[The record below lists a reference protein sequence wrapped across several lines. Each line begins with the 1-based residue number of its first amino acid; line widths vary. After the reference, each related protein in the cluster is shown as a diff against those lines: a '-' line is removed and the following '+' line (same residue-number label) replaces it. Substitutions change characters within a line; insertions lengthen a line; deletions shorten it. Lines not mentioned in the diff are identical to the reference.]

1 MEKKMKLLV
10 VSQYFRPETFR
21 INDICDGLRERGWDI
36 DVLTSLPNVPQGRF
50 YDGYGWFRRGSRTDN
65 GMNITRVGVVRRGTG
80 NPVLWVLNCASFA
93 FNALFHLPA
102 LRRGNYDAV
111 FVFNNSPV
119 TSVYPASKF
128 AKKAKI
134 PEIIYILDIWPDSMF
149 FLLGKPEQG
158 NDIIHRFMNRV
169 CRKLYNTGDLI
180 LESSEGFEPR
190 LRRLGVKSP
199 VRYFPNYAEP
209 PVNGVPVRTREQL
222 GIPEEARVTG
232 FAGNI
237 GPAQGLD
244 MLAKAAKDA
253 DSRMYYLI
261 IGDGP
266 SREELEKTV
275 KEYGLED
282 RFIFTGWVN
291 GADVPGYLALCDAL
305 LVSLKDSG
313 VLNLTVPA
321 KLQTYMLSGKPVIAF
336 MNGAGAETVT
346 AAGCGYTAP
355 ADNADALRNVLDTVS
370 TEDIGILR
378 QKGELG
384 RAYCKNNFDR
394 ELLLDRL
401 QDYIIQ
407 TTEEYNNK

>member
-1 MEKKMKLLV
+1 MKLLV

-50 YDGYGWFRRGSRTDN
+50 YKGYGWFHRGERVDN
-65 GMNITRVGVVRRGTG
+65 GMNITRVGVIRRGTG

-102 LRRGNYDAV
+102 LLRRDYDAV

-119 TSVYPASKF
+119 TSIFPASVF
-128 AKKAKI
+128 AKKAGI
-134 PEIIYILDIWPDSMF
+134 PEIVYILDIWPDSMF

-158 NDIIHRFMNRV
+158 TDLIHRIMDSV
-169 CRKLYNTGDLI
+169 CRRLYNSADLI
-180 LESSEGFEPR
+180 LESSIGFKPR
-190 LRRLGVKSP
+190 LRRLGVSSP
-199 VRYFPNYAEP
+199 VEYFPNYAEP
-209 PVNGVPVRTREQL
+209 PADGAPKRTRSGL
-222 GIPEEARVTG
+222 GIPENARVIG

-244 MLAKAAKDA
+244 LLAEAAQNA
-253 DSRMYYLI
+253 DPSLYYLM

-266 SREELEKTV
+266 SRSELEDLV
-275 KEYGLED
+275 KKYGLSE
-282 RFIFTGWVN
+282 RFMFTGWVP
-291 GADVPGYLALCDAL
+291 GTDVPGYLALCDAL

-336 MNGAGAETVT
+336 MNGAGADTVT
-346 AAGCGYTAP
+346 EAGCGYTAE
-355 ADNADALRNVLDTVS
+355 ADNVGALRDVLDTVAAADAS
-370 TEDIGILR
+370 DLLE
-378 QKGELG
+378 KGARG
-384 RAYCKNNFDR
+384 KDYCVENFSR
-394 ELLLDRL
+394 EVLLDRL
-401 QDYIIQ
+401 QEYIIR
-407 TTEEYNNK
+407 TVEDYKKE

>member
-1 MEKKMKLLV
+1 MKLLV

-21 INDICDGLRERGWDI
+21 INDICDGLRKRGWDI

-50 YDGYGWFRRGSRTDN
+50 YKGYSWFRRGSRTDN

-80 NPVLWVLNCASFA
+80 SPVLWVLNCASFA
-93 FNALFHLPA
+93 LNALFHLPA
-102 LRRGNYDAV
+102 FRRNKYDAV

-119 TSVYPASKF
+119 TSIYPAAKF

-149 FLLGKPEQG
+149 FLLGKPEQR
-158 NDIIHRFMNRV
+158 DDFIHRFMNRV
-169 CRKLYNTGDLI
+169 CRRLYNTGDLI

-190 LRRLGVKSP
+190 LRRLGVESP
-199 VRYFPNYAEP
+199 VKYFPNYAEP
-209 PVNGVPVRTREQL
+209 PAEGAPARTREEF
-222 GIPEEARVTG
+222 GIPGDARVVG

-253 DSRMYYLI
+253 DRSLYYLI

-266 SREELEKTV
+266 SREELV
-275 KEYGLED
+275 KLVSEYSLED
-282 RFIFTGWVN
+282 RFVFTGWVN
-291 GADVPGYLALCDAL
+291 GAEVPGYLAVCDAL

-321 KLQTYMLSGKPVIAF
+321 KLQTYMLSGKPIIAF
-336 MNGAGAETVT
+336 MNGAGVETVS
-346 AAGCGYTAP
+346 AAGCGYTAD
-355 ADNADALRNVLDTVS
+355 ADNANALRRILDTIAA
-370 TEDIGILR
+370 EDGEVLR
-378 QKGELG
+378 EKGERG
-384 RAYCKNNFDR
+384 REYCAANFDR

-407 TTEEYNNK
+407 SIEDYKNE